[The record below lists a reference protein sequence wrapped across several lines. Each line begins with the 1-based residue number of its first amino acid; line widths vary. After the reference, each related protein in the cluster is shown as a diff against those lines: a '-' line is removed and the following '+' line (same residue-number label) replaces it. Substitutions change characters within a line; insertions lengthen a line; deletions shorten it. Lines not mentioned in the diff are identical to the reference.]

1 MPARQRSRALESS
14 SLPMSSPARAP
25 PCLDCCRKRRHER
38 LMVYSSNLEAPPMDI
53 SLSQELE
60 QFIKEKV
67 SAGRYSSPSDVVQN
81 ALLRLKRDESGEK
94 ISTEEMEE
102 MIAVGQAEADRG
114 ELLDADAV
122 FEELRRHSAAR
133 RGESR

>member
-1 MPARQRSRALESS
+1 
-14 SLPMSSPARAP
+14 
-25 PCLDCCRKRRHER
+25 
-38 LMVYSSNLEAPPMDI
+38 MDI